1 MQPNQINACDLDDED
16 FDDEDENLDPW
27 VSTDDYGYADA
38 TIIGTDTW
46 EDQAGLAE
54 LKAYLKLPEEWFLV
68 KVVNFGRAGR
78 TLDEMMEW
86 LAENCVHPY
95 QRVGWSSSCSTK
107 VGVAFENTNEAF
119 FFKLRWR

>member
-1 MQPNQINACDLDDED
+1 MLPNPTTELDEDDE
-16 FDDEDENLDPW
+16 FDDLDPW

-54 LKAYLKLPEEWFLV
+54 LKAYLKLPEDWFLV

-78 TLDEMMEW
+78 TLKEMEEW
-86 LAENCVHPY
+86 LAENCLKPY
-95 QRVGWSSSCSTK
+95 RRVGWSSSCSTK
-107 VGVAFENTNEAF
+107 VAVGFSDPNEAF
-119 FFKLRWR
+119 FFKLRWC